1 MKKESTLKEEF
12 AIRLFTKFYDEM
24 FDGGL
29 ITSRIDWNKNK
40 EHRAIWMSI
49 GEEAKNMVMEKIAD
63 YISSN
68 ADKNKNNKKEILK

>member
-1 MKKESTLKEEF
+1 MEKELTLKEEL
-12 AIRLFTKFYDEM
+12 AIRLFAKFYDEM

-49 GEEAKNMVMEKIAD
+49 GEEVKNIVMEKIAT

-68 ADKNKNNKKEILK
+68 ADKNKNNKKD